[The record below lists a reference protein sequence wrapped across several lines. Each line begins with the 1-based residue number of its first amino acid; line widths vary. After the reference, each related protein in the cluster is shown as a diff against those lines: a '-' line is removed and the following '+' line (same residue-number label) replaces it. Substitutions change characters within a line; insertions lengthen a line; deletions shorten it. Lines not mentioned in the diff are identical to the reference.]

1 MDPQESA
8 FYGDNALKDHKGQSM
23 DVRDEG
29 VGYISYEW
37 EGAPVGVI
45 DAYAGGEALLGIDEA
60 VRFFNRQQNR
70 GLASSSYEIPV
81 YTGEGSWL
89 AVVMGIVGVPVATFI
104 TAYTKKAAEK
114 MAEKDFS
121 DVGLSDVARK
131 SMDALVRLVEVIK
144 HLKRLPD
151 WQATRVT
158 WSSDASEA
166 FIEDVDGDVI
176 AVPAEYV
183 KWYRQIPRGTLKRL
197 STPISAGG
205 KMVVASKQENGSF
218 HSVSVDH
225 EYVYL
230 LSDEDEAT
238 EDQFLFP
245 ELGHA
250 DEVAL
255 EGLVTRGNQSTN
267 SIGLQFK
274 GHILNCIPEAGN
286 VRRYKA
292 AMFLHCRVLAIVN
305 RHVGSLTR
313 LDNRPTLII
322 QQIIPL
328 EDDNQAQRGLFE

>member
-1 MDPQESA
+1 M
-8 FYGDNALKDHKGQSM
+8 N
-23 DVRDEG
+23 VREGG

-37 EGAPVGVI
+37 EGTPSGVI

-60 VRFFNRQQNR
+60 VRFFNRQQIR
-70 GLASSSYEIPV
+70 SLASSSYEIPV

-89 AVVMGIVGVPVATFI
+89 AVVMGVIGLPVGTFI

-121 DVGLSDVARK
+121 NVGLSDIARK

-144 HLKRLPD
+144 HLKKVPD
-151 WQATRVT
+151 WQATKVT
-158 WSSDASEA
+158 WSDNALVA
-166 FIEDVDGDVI
+166 FIEANDGNVI
-176 AVPAEYV
+176 AVPAEYL
-183 KWYRQIPRGTLKRL
+183 KWYRQIPRGTLKKL

-205 KMVVASKQENGSF
+205 KMVVASKQEDGSF
-218 HSVSVDH
+218 HSVDVDH

-230 LSDEDEAT
+230 LSGEDEAND
-238 EDQFLFP
+238 DQFLFP
-245 ELGHA
+245 ELRHA
-250 DEVAL
+250 DEVEL

-267 SIGLQFK
+267 SIGFQFG

-292 AMFLHCRVLAIVN
+292 AMFLHCRVVATVN
-305 RHVGSLTR
+305 RHVGSLTK

-322 QQIIPL
+322 QKIIPL
-328 EDDNQAQRGLFE
+328 EDDNQAQQGLFE